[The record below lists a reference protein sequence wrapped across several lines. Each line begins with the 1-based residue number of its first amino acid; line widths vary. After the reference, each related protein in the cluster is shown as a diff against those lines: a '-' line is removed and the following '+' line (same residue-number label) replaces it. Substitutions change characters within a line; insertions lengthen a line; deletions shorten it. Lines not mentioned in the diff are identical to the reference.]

1 MTSPADPVVTIV
13 CSHPAD
19 PAIDWSAQGAQECVL
34 EHARRRTADTLA
46 KVPVRDGEALTRVT
60 LRALSHA
67 EMRFLERQKAA
78 GSWSPFDLHES
89 AAGMAIEEIR
99 TGGRVWAPTK
109 RAEGSLSRLDD
120 ASAEALWSLLGMTG
134 IEELGAYAMQ
144 RARLRDVGPF
154 ALPAGGTRG
163 RPPR

>member
-1 MTSPADPVVTIV
+1 MNPSADPFVTIL

-19 PAIDWSAQGAQECVL
+19 PAIDWTAPGAQEIVL
-34 EHARRRTADTLA
+34 EHARRRTPETLA
-46 KVPVRDGEALTRVT
+46 KIPTRDGMALARVT

-78 GSWSPFDLHES
+78 GAWSPFDLHES
-89 AAGMAIEEIR
+89 AAGMAVEEIR
-99 TGGRVWAPTK
+99 CGGTVWAPERRDEGGVK
-109 RAEGSLSRLDD
+109 RLND
-120 ASAEALWSLLGMTG
+120 ASAEALWERLGMTG
-134 IEELGAYAMQ
+134 IEELGALAMQ

-154 ALPAGGTRG
+154 VLPAGVTLG